1 MIGVAKRENLVDIGV
16 LEFCV
21 REQLNKTAQR
31 VMAVLD
37 PIKVVITNY
46 PEGQSESLT
55 ADNNTEDEKAGTRQ
69 ISFSKTLFIERD
81 DFMEEPPK
89 KFFRLG
95 PGLSVR
101 LKHAYII
108 TCHDVL
114 KDASG
119 NITELHCT
127 YIPESKSG
135 SDTSGVHVKG
145 VIHWVNA
152 VDAVPAE
159 VRMYNRLFT
168 VEDPANAEGDF
179 KDHINPHSM
188 EVNQHALVE
197 ASLLQATAGAQF
209 QFMRKG
215 YFSVDRD
222 STATQL
228 VFNQTVG
235 LKDTFAKE
243 MKK

>member
-1 MIGVAKRENLVDIGV
+1 
-16 LEFCV
+16 
-21 REQLNKTAQR
+21 
-31 VMAVLD
+31 MAVLD
-37 PIKVVITNY
+37 PVKVILTNY
-46 PEGQSESLT
+46 PEGQTEALI
-55 ADNNTEDEKAGTRQ
+55 ADNNTEDEHSGTREL
-69 ISFSKTLFIERD
+69 SFSRELYIERD

-108 TCHDVL
+108 TCNEVV
-114 KDASG
+114 KDADG

-127 YIPESKSG
+127 YNVDSKSG

-152 VDAVPAE
+152 ADAVPAD

-179 KDHINPHSM
+179 KDHINAQSM
-188 EVNQHALVE
+188 ELNHKAVVE
-197 ASLLQATAGAQF
+197 ASLLKASAGDQF

-222 STATQL
+222 STASKL